1 MGVFSVKKIN
11 KKMIVALCFS
21 MVLSFTV
28 MNFSNMSTVVF
39 AASSESQAKSEIDA
53 LKAKGYSESDVQ
65 SAGAIAFASNNS
77 ISTVAGKKT
86 KSNTWKDVQKIFN
99 VSDAAY
105 NQALKNIKSMKK

>member
-1 MGVFSVKKIN
+1 MGVFRVKKIN

-28 MNFSNMSTVVF
+28 INFSNMNTVVF

-77 ISTVAGKKT
+77 IATVAAKKT
-86 KSNTWKDVQKIFN
+86 KTNTWKDVQKIFN

-105 NQALKNIKSMKK
+105 NQALQKIKTMKK